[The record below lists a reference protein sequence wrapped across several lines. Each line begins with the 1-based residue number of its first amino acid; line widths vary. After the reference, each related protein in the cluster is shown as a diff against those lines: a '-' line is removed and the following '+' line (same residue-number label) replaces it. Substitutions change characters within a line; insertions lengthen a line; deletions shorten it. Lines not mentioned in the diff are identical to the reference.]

1 MAHKKGSQMH
11 SPGKT
16 GQEKKAEASKIRI
29 VFTAADAVKQNRRD
43 RREEAIENGTL
54 RAGGTGVHGGG
65 KRANN
70 RRDRKA
76 NRQAL
81 RHGYDD

>member
-1 MAHKKGSQMH
+1 MARKKGSQLH

-16 GQEKKAEASKIRI
+16 GQEKKAAAGKIRI
-29 VFTAADAVKQNRRD
+29 AFTVEDVVKGNRRD

-70 RRDRKA
+70 RRDRKES
-76 NRQAL
+76 RQAL
-81 RHGYDD
+81 RRGYDD